1 MATTRQAGSGMA
13 LTRLPLVQY
22 NYTSSYNAYN
32 TNINEIAL
40 GSGQTQLVPPGQFMV
55 TTGLYTWIQYKDQI
69 TTKWRTIAQTPNV
82 PQYVSSD
89 GQNFRIANLTGCALG
104 AHITNVG
111 SAYTSAPTVTASS
124 GSSSWTAIVGGAI
137 SGTVTVST
145 AGVGYT
151 HKPTLFIEPPLSSPG
166 VQATAVAVV
175 SGGVITSVTVIDQGA
190 GYTSAPRI
198 TVIPD
203 PRDTITTE
211 AALTTTVVTTGT
223 ITAVI
228 CTDHGTPLTAV
239 PTLSFS
245 GGGGSSAAATAV
257 MCFTATGF
265 TITNAG
271 AAYGAAV
278 PVLIQ
283 VADGR
288 ITTAA
293 GTVVNPSM
301 GVGLLNPRTGSA
313 IVTSESGGTI
323 AATPVIQD
331 GGLYSKVPTA
341 FFTGSASTPA
351 TTNAVATVTVG
362 GVNDVVILQSI

>member
-1 MATTRQAGSGMA
+1 MAVARQAGSGMG

-22 NYTSSYNAYN
+22 NYNSAYAAYN
-32 TNINEIAL
+32 SNINEIAL
-40 GSGQTQLVPPGQFMV
+40 GSGQTQLVPPGQWMI
-55 TTGLYTWIQYKDQI
+55 TTGLYTWVQFKDSI
-69 TTKWRTIAQTPNV
+69 TSKWRTIAQTPNV
-82 PQYVSSD
+82 PQYITSD

-111 SAYTSAPTVTASS
+111 SGYTSAPTVTASS
-124 GSSSWTAIVGGAI
+124 GSSTWLAIVGGAI
-137 SGTVTVST
+137 SGTVTVTT
-145 AGVGYT
+145 AGAGYT
-151 HKPTLFIEPPLSSPG
+151 HKPTLFIEPPQSSTG
-166 VQATAVAVV
+166 VQATAVV
-175 SGGVITSVTVIDQGA
+175 SVSAGALSTVTVIDQGA

-198 TVIPD
+198 TIIPD

-211 AALTTTVVTTGT
+211 GLLTTTLTGSGT
-223 ITAVI
+223 ITAVL

-245 GGGGSSAAATAV
+245 GGGGASAAATAV

-271 AAYGAAV
+271 VAYGASV

-293 GTVVNPSM
+293 GTVVNPSI
-301 GVGLLNPRTGSA
+301 GVGILNPRNGSA
-313 IVTSESGGTI
+313 IVISEAGGTI
-323 AATPVIQD
+323 AATPTIQD
-331 GGLYSKVPTA
+331 GGLYTKVPTA

-351 TTNAVATVTVG
+351 TTTAVATVTVG
-362 GVNDVVILQSI
+362 GVSDVVLMQSI

>member
-1 MATTRQAGSGMA
+1 MGTTPQRGSGMG
-13 LTRLPLVQY
+13 LTRPPLIQY
-22 NYTSSYNAYN
+22 DYNSAYAGYN
-32 TNINEIAL
+32 SNLNEFVL
-40 GSGQTQLVPPGQFMV
+40 GFGQTQIIPPGNWLV
-55 TTGLYTWIQYKDQI
+55 TPGLYSFIQFKDQI
-69 TTKWRTIAQTPNV
+69 TGIWRSISQTPNAAKQV
-82 PQYVSSD
+82 ISD
-89 GQNFRIANLTGCALG
+89 GVNFRVANLTGCALG

-124 GSSSWTAIVGGAI
+124 GSSTWVAIVGGAI
-137 SGTVTVST
+137 SGTVTVTT

-151 HKPTLFIEPPLSSPG
+151 HKPTLWIEPPQSAQG

-175 SGGVITSVTVIDQGA
+175 SGGVLSSVTVVDQGA

-198 TVIPD
+198 TIIPD
-203 PRDTITTE
+203 PRDTITTQGV
-211 AALTTTVVTTGT
+211 LTTTVVTTGT
-223 ITAVI
+223 ITAVL

-257 MCFTATGF
+257 MCFTATAF
-265 TITNAG
+265 TISNAG

-283 VADGR
+283 IADGR

-293 GTVVNPSM
+293 GTVVNPSI
-301 GVGLLNPRTGSA
+301 GVGLLNPRNGSA
-313 IVTSESGGTI
+313 IVTSEAGGTI

-331 GGLYSKVPTA
+331 GGLYTKVPTA

-351 TTNAVATVTVG
+351 TTTAVASVTVG
-362 GVNDVVILQSI
+362 GANDLITLQAV